1 MTYRD
6 DWTTSR
12 WRSVQFL
19 TLIALLSLLGV
30 GCELGWQDT
39 GQPTLHQA
47 SAVAAARGVANWAA
61 DSSDCG
67 LQVVSV
73 SHVKQF
79 GPLPKLSEEIANNTP
94 LLDGVQGCDDILTP
108 SQVQEQDIYPV
119 GSRSDYRSVVEAF
132 LDTSPTDAEHVVRV
146 DWNSPNG
153 QFSTLTAVNADSLK
167 VLFSPVGTV
176 VGSDVAET
184 ESTTQRVD
192 TSSGSSSTEA
202 TWRPEGEG
210 KERLVWQ
217 DSLSTE
223 LERVGTFPIDHGQVL
238 AKTAPEMTLEW
249 NSDAQFSEANCTI
262 DGSGLVSNPS
272 VDAGVSTSDLNRQ
285 LVKTDVR
292 AEWRDDTCFV
302 VFQVDIGVTEG
313 NATMSATEV
322 ASGPGYKISKSGIGQ
337 FWSFRRSYEWGL
349 TE

>member
-1 MTYRD
+1 MNREG
-6 DWTTSR
+6 WTPGR
-12 WRSVQFL
+12 WRSLQMW
-19 TLIALLSLLGV
+19 TLLVLLGV
-30 GCELGWQDT
+30 VAFGCEIGWQDT
-39 GQPTLHQA
+39 EQRTLDQV
-47 SAVAAARGVANWAA
+47 SAVAAATSVASWAA

-79 GPLPKLSEEIANNTP
+79 GPLPKLSEEIADNTP
-94 LLDGVQGCDDILTP
+94 VLDGRQGCDDILVP
-108 SQVQEQDIYPV
+108 SQVQEQDVYPT

-132 LDTSPTDAEHVVRV
+132 LDASPTDAEHVVRV

-153 QFSTLTAVNADSLK
+153 RFSTLTAVNADSLK

-176 VGSDVAET
+176 LGSDIAEP
-184 ESTTQRVD
+184 ESIAQRVD

-202 TWRPEGEG
+202 TWRPEGEDT
-210 KERLVWQ
+210 EQLVWQ

-223 LERVGTFPIDHGQVL
+223 LEGVGTLPVDHGQVL
-238 AKTAPEMTLEW
+238 AETAPEMTLEW

-272 VDAGVSTSDLNRQ
+272 IDAGVSTSDLNRQ

-292 AEWRDDTCFV
+292 AEWRDDTCVV

-313 NATMSATEV
+313 NATPSAREATN
-322 ASGPGYKISKSGIGQ
+322 GPGFEISKSGIGQ
-337 FWSFRRSYEWGL
+337 LWTFRRSYEWGL
-349 TE
+349 TQ